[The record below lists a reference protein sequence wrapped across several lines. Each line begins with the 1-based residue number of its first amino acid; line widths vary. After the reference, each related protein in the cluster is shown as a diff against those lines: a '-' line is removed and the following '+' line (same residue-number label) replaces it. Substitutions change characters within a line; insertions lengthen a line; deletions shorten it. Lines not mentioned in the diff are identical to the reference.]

1 MSKWAIAMTIFPT
14 KWWANGR
21 DGSVLG
27 WQPDFGWFLSYY
39 LEDQLLL
46 ISINW
51 KTPKTSLPKGLK
63 THGTFLPPFQVVGFP
78 TTNKKTRGSLPKRQL
93 LLDMSNSFQ
102 QPQGRPSLTDANVW
116 VKHAVKQPSTICVCI
131 SDESPNSHACG
142 GHENWIFAA
151 QSVFPR
157 KTNMSPK
164 KGHFQRKV
172 VDMSLLEG
180 VKCSQPVPFYTPFN

>member
-39 LEDQLLL
+39 LENQLLL

-63 THGTFLPPFQVVGFP
+63 THGTFLPLFQVVGVP
-78 TTNKKTRGSLPKRQL
+78 TTNKKTNGSLPKRQL
-93 LLDMSNSFQ
+93 LLDTLTCPTPSNSHKVGHHSRMQTFGSSTQWSNPQ
-102 QPQGRPSLTDANVW
+102 Q
-116 VKHAVKQPSTICVCI
+116 
-131 SDESPNSHACG
+131 
-142 GHENWIFAA
+142 FAFV
-151 QSVFPR
+151 SR
-157 KTNMSPK
+157 MNLRIHT
-164 KGHFQRKV
+164 RV
-172 VDMSLLEG
+172 VDMKVGFLRHNLFSPRKRTCPLKRGISKEM
-180 VKCSQPVPFYTPFN
+180 